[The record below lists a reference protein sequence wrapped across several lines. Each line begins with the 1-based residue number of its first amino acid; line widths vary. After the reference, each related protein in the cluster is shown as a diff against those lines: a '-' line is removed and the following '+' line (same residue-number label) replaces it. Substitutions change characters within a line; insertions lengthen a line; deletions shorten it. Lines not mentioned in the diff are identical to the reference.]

1 MSMEA
6 GWIVQ
11 KKEQGRKVSGGVTHK
26 QKEEEERG
34 RFWLD
39 SEMYFLLF
47 TLEGNYMNN

>member
-26 QKEEEERG
+26 QKEEEDKEESFG
-34 RFWLD
+34 WT
-39 SEMYFLLF
+39 SEMYFLH
-47 TLEGNYMNN
+47 